1 MRYTGETP
9 VPQMMVA
16 NFWGAVLILM
26 KDGILRFVNV
36 IWIPAER
43 LPE

>member
-1 MRYTGETP
+1 MVT
-9 VPQMMVA
+9 VPRLQI
-16 NFWGAVLILM
+16 LQEEYILM
-26 KDGILRFVNV
+26 KYGILRFVNV